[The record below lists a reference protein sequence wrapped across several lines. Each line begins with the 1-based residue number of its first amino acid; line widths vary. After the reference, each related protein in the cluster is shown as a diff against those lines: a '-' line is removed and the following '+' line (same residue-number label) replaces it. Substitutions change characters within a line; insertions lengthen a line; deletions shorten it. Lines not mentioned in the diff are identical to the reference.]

1 MEIKEIKALA
11 FGVSSSADIVS
22 QSVSHVFVPKLSIN
36 FDKQK
41 RENTVYDRRFGVIDD
56 STCIVCKQKQLNC
69 NGHFGHIKLH
79 YPVCNPL
86 FLKQLL
92 GHLRNFCMVCARLL
106 VKVNPSAP
114 CSPASILTK
123 LTKLETCEH
132 CNHTNPKFTIHD
144 AQICYMYKKEA
155 RHPYSTHLMLEI
167 VDRITDEDL
176 ALIGYAP
183 SCHPRKMIIVNF
195 PVVPTKVR
203 PYVSSTL
210 MVCDDDLTVKYVEIV
225 KANLR
230 IMKCIELAQPF
241 QKEVAHLEFH
251 IRTFI
256 DNTQCKAK
264 YINGRP
270 IKSVKERISG
280 KQGQLRNHLMG
291 KRVNFSARTVIGPD
305 PLQDCY
311 TLGLPYE
318 MCAILTKQVRVNRY
332 NIHELQKI
340 CDAGSIYTITKKNG
354 IRTNFNYSQWEKRG
368 TQLFNGDVIVRNK
381 RNIPYEGSFTLRPG
395 DQVIRRGALLEKVEY
410 PIRRDVIL
418 QDGDLVERHL
428 HDGDVVLLNRQPT
441 LHKGSMMAFRIKR
454 LRGKTMRMNLSV
466 TRSFNADF
474 DGDEMNIHV
483 PQSILAETELACL
496 SDVSENFIR
505 PQTNKCNISI
515 VQDSLLGIFL
525 MSQHQDPMDESEFQ
539 QMVMCIDGVDYF
551 ARIAAMRRT
560 CQMYQVKFV
569 FNARNL
575 VSFVLPELFSITYT
589 NSATNFDDAL
599 RIRNGV
605 IIDGVINKK
614 SLWSCHGSIMQ
625 QIYFN
630 LDKRVAMDTTH
641 RLQLIANTWL
651 LSNGFTVGIRDC
663 IPVSALQIRQ
673 HVDTTLINI
682 ETIQQN
688 QKMTEP
694 MINAELNKAKDGG
707 NKIAKDTIAEDNA
720 YLHTITSGSKG
731 DWVNITQIS
740 GLLGQQNVGGQ
751 RFQYVS
757 YDGRRSLSCFP
768 STFDTTSVDG
778 IKMKYQSQGFVEHSF
793 HDGLNPVEFFFHA
806 ASGREGITDTAC
818 KTADSGYI
826 QRRMVKMLEDVAVQA
841 DATVR
846 HCSGQVVQFI
856 YGNDGMDPSRL
867 YHNRGRKQF
876 ADVQYIANFLNLEYA
891 REFMAST
898 FVT

>member
-1 MEIKEIKALA
+1 MEIKEIKAIT
-11 FGVSSSADIVS
+11 FGVASSADIVS

-41 RENTVYDRRFGVIDD
+41 RENTVYDRRFGVIDE

-92 GHLRNFCMVCARLL
+92 MHLRNFCMECARLL
-106 VKVNPSAP
+106 VKVNDPSQS
-114 CSPASILTK
+114 SPAEVLAK
-123 LTKLETCEH
+123 LAKLETCEH

-144 AQICYMYKKEA
+144 SQVCYMYKKEA
-155 RHPYSTHLMLEI
+155 RQPYSTHLMLES
-167 VDRITDEDL
+167 VDKFTDDDL
-176 ALIGYAP
+176 RLIGYDA
-183 SCHPRKMIIVNF
+183 SSHPRKMIIVNL

-225 KANLR
+225 KANAR
-230 IMKCIELAQPF
+230 ILKCIEAAQPY

-305 PLQDCY
+305 PMQDCY

-318 MCAILTKQVRVNRY
+318 ICAILTKQVRVNRY
-332 NIHELQKI
+332 NIKPLQAL
-340 CDAGSIYTITKKNG
+340 CDAGAICTITKKNG
-354 IRTNFNYSQWEKRG
+354 IRTNFQYSQWEKRG
-368 TQLFNGDVIVRNK
+368 TQLFNGDVIVRNG
-381 RNIPYEGSFTLRPG
+381 RNIPYEGAMTLRPG
-395 DQVIRRGALLEKVEY
+395 DHVLRRGVLLDKVEY

-418 QDGDLVERHL
+418 QDGDVVERHL

-441 LHKGSMMAFRIKR
+441 LHKGSMMAFRVKR

-483 PQSILAETELACL
+483 PQSIIAETELACL

-525 MSQHQDPMDESEFQ
+525 MSKHLDAIDECDFQ
-539 QMVMCIDGVDYF
+539 QLTMCIEGVDYG
-551 ARIAAMRRT
+551 ARVAAMRLT
-560 CQMYQVKFV
+560 CRIYQVEFV

-575 VSFVLPELFSITYT
+575 LSYVLPERLSITYA
-589 NSATNFDDAL
+589 NSTSNFDDAL

-605 IIDGVINKK
+605 ILDGTLHKK

-625 QIYFN
+625 QIYIN
-630 LDKRVAMDTTH
+630 LGNRAAMDATH
-641 RLQLIANTWL
+641 RLQLVANAWL
-651 LSNGFTVGIRDC
+651 LGHGFTVGIRDC
-663 IPVSALQIRQ
+663 IPESAAQIRQ
-673 HVDTTLINI
+673 HVDSTLINI

-688 QKMTEP
+688 QKMTEQ

-707 NKIAKDTIAEDNA
+707 NKIAKDTIAPDNA
-720 YLHTITSGSKG
+720 YLHTISSGSKG

-768 STFDTTSVDG
+768 TAFDTTSIDG

-826 QRRMVKMLEDVAVQA
+826 QRRMVKMLEDVAVYA

-867 YHNRGRKQF
+867 YHQHGRKQF
-876 ADVQYIANFLNLEYA
+876 ADVQYIANVLNMEYA
-891 REFMAST
+891 REWVAAT
-898 FVT
+898 V

>member
-1 MEIKEIKALA
+1 MEIKEIKAIA
-11 FGVSSSADIVS
+11 FGILSSADVVA

-56 STCIVCKQKQLNC
+56 GTCVVCKQKQLSC

-92 GHLRNFCMVCARLL
+92 SHLRNFCMSCSRLL
-106 VKVNPSAP
+106 IKNADLPPSVVI
-114 CSPASILTK
+114 SK
-123 LTKLETCEH
+123 LAKIETCEH

-144 AQICYMYKKEA
+144 AQICYMYKKET
-155 RHPYSTHLMLEI
+155 RVPYSTHLLHSH
-167 VDRITDEDL
+167 VDRITEEDL
-176 ALIGYAP
+176 SLIGYGQ
-183 SCHPRKMIIVNF
+183 SCHPRKMIFVNF

-225 KANLR
+225 KANQR
-230 IMKCIELAQPF
+230 ILKCIESAQPF
-241 QKEVAHLEFH
+241 QKEVANLEFH

-318 MCAILTKQVRVNRY
+318 ICAILTKQVRVNRY
-332 NIHELQKI
+332 NIHMLQKL
-340 CDAGSIYTITKKNG
+340 CDTGAIYTITKKNG
-354 IRTNFNYSQWEKRG
+354 IRTNFHYSQWEKRG

-381 RNIPYEGSFTLRPG
+381 RNIPYNGTMTLQPG
-395 DQVIRRGALLEKVEY
+395 DQITRRGLLLDKVEY
-410 PIRRDVIL
+410 PIRKLVIL
-418 QDGDLVERHL
+418 QDGDVVERHL

-441 LHKGSMMAFRIKR
+441 LHKGSMMAFRVKR

-466 TRSFNADF
+466 TKSFNADF

-483 PQSILAETELACL
+483 PQNILAETELACL
-496 SDVSENFIR
+496 SDVAENFIR
-505 PQTNKCNISI
+505 PQTNKCNIAI
-515 VQDSLLGIFL
+515 VQDSLLGIYL
-525 MSQHQDPMDESEFQ
+525 MSKTSDTMNEREFQ
-539 QMVMCIDGVDYF
+539 QMTMCIEGVDYF
-551 ARIAAMRRT
+551 RRIGEIRST
-560 CQMYQVKFV
+560 CLMYNVPFEFNSRNLLSFV
-569 FNARNL
+569 FPNQL
-575 VSFVLPELFSITYT
+575 SITFT
-589 NSATNFDDAL
+589 NSMTNFDDAL

-605 IIDGVINKK
+605 VLDGTINKK

-625 QIYFN
+625 QIFFN

-651 LSNGFTVGIRDC
+651 LTNGFTVGIRDC
-663 IPVSALQIRQ
+663 IPKSALQIRH
-673 HVDTTLINI
+673 HVESTLINI
-682 ETIQQN
+682 ETIQEN
-688 QKMTEP
+688 QKMSEP

-707 NKIAKDTIAEDNA
+707 NKIAKDTIAIDNA
-720 YLHTITSGSKG
+720 YLHTISSGSKG

-768 STFDTTSVDG
+768 STFDTTSVEG

-793 HDGLNPVEFFFHA
+793 HDGLDPVEFFFHA

-826 QRRMVKMLEDVAVQA
+826 QRRMVKMLEDVSVHA

-846 HCSGQVVQFI
+846 HCSGIVVQFI

-867 YHNRGRKQF
+867 YHQHGRKQF
-876 ADVQYIANFLNLEYA
+876 ADVQYIANSLNMEYA
-891 REFMAST
+891 REFMDAHT
-898 FVT
+898 